1 MKARTWLICVTA
13 STASAVAL
21 IGGFSFISVSKLI
34 ESHSTAA
41 SSRDVIELLENVLY
55 RVADAGAAE
64 RAYLIT
70 GQIGFLEAYRTT
82 TAELNDCLKE
92 LRGLIQNSPEQITRY
107 SRLQGLIRE
116 RVSSFDVILEIYQRQ
131 GMDAAFGRIRQGDGM
146 AFRRD
151 SRELIDD
158 MKKEETR
165 LLNERMSAVN
175 KKAESSRDT
184 VLYGTIFAI
193 LFILLMNILL
203 RQRIINCVDR
213 LLKASANIEHGRF
226 DTVVTIDTDDE
237 FEELAEAFNV
247 LGQKLQS
254 LSDLQSQDK
263 QEIDRLKQGVSD
275 AQKCIADLTGKIHEV
290 SWLAKEEILESLNLQ
305 DTETALQESIEKISE
320 SRAGLERK
328 SHTASEFAQR
338 MRAGSDTVSSTCADM
353 SLKVNLAFDKCDQ
366 NAANSKAIFDLSD
379 DIHEII
385 ASFDGLFTA
394 LERLSYTDLR
404 DSQKAN
410 EAIGNLR
417 DLSEQA
423 RSNKLKSEKVL
434 SHLTNA
440 ANHAKLSS
448 DEVRSQV
455 LALKLSAEQLADVT
469 KRFPEMQS
477 KLQAAVAEISA
488 TSRLHGSLLSAG
500 REHIEALLKLAER
513 SSTQIK
519 RISLKTSGTEQ
530 SSSEQREFVKPS

>member
-13 STASAVAL
+13 STAAAVAL

-82 TAELNDCLKE
+82 TAELNDCLKD
-92 LRGLIQNSPEQITRY
+92 LRGLIQNSPEQLTRY
-107 SRLQGLIRE
+107 NRLQELIRE
-116 RVSSFDVILEIYQRQ
+116 RVSSFDVILETYQKQ

-254 LSDLQSQDK
+254 LSDQQSQDK

-275 AQKCIADLTGKIHEV
+275 AQKCISDLSDKIREI

-338 MRAGSDTVSSTCADM
+338 MRAGSDTVSSTCAARLDLQL
-353 SLKVNLAFDKCDQ
+353 SPFQGFGFSAKVFKVKLVARLAQ
-366 NAANSKAIFDLSD
+366 
-379 DIHEII
+379 
-385 ASFDGLFTA
+385 
-394 LERLSYTDLR
+394 
-404 DSQKAN
+404 
-410 EAIGNLR
+410 
-417 DLSEQA
+417 
-423 RSNKLKSEKVL
+423 
-434 SHLTNA
+434 
-440 ANHAKLSS
+440 
-448 DEVRSQV
+448 
-455 LALKLSAEQLADVT
+455 
-469 KRFPEMQS
+469 
-477 KLQAAVAEISA
+477 
-488 TSRLHGSLLSAG
+488 
-500 REHIEALLKLAER
+500 
-513 SSTQIK
+513 
-519 RISLKTSGTEQ
+519 
-530 SSSEQREFVKPS
+530 

>member
-13 STASAVAL
+13 STAAAVAL

-82 TAELNDCLKE
+82 TAELNDCLKD
-92 LRGLIQNSPEQITRY
+92 LRGLIQNSPEQLTRY
-107 SRLQGLIRE
+107 NRLQELIRE
-116 RVSSFDVILEIYQRQ
+116 RVSSFDVILETYQKQ

-247 LGQKLQS
+247 LGQK
-254 LSDLQSQDK
+254 
-263 QEIDRLKQGVSD
+263 
-275 AQKCIADLTGKIHEV
+275 T
-290 SWLAKEEILESLNLQ
+290 AKSFRS
-305 DTETALQESIEKISE
+305 A
-320 SRAGLERK
+320 K
-328 SHTASEFAQR
+328 S
-338 MRAGSDTVSSTCADM
+338 G
-353 SLKVNLAFDKCDQ
+353 
-366 NAANSKAIFDLSD
+366 
-379 DIHEII
+379 
-385 ASFDGLFTA
+385 
-394 LERLSYTDLR
+394 
-404 DSQKAN
+404 
-410 EAIGNLR
+410 
-417 DLSEQA
+417 QA
-423 RSNKLKSEKVL
+423 RNR
-434 SHLTNA
+434 
-440 ANHAKLSS
+440 SS
-448 DEVRSQV
+448 Q
-455 LALKLSAEQLADVT
+455 
-469 KRFPEMQS
+469 
-477 KLQAAVAEISA
+477 
-488 TSRLHGSLLSAG
+488 AG
-500 REHIEALLKLAER
+500 RFRCAKMH
-513 SSTQIK
+513 
-519 RISLKTSGTEQ
+519 
-530 SSSEQREFVKPS
+530 F